1 MVKLDMGMVLSTMVR
16 LGTMLRMDIMVKLDM
31 GVVLN
36 SMIGRL
42 VTMQVC

>member
-1 MVKLDMGMVLSTMVR
+1 MGMVLSTMVR